1 MEGSG
6 TVVGKLAPDFTLP
19 DHRGSTVTLSKAVE
33 NGPVLL
39 VFYPKDF
46 TIMCTKQLCNYTDN
60 FDKFSQMGVQI
71 FGISHNAVANHS
83 LFAQKYNFP
92 FSLLADLK
100 HVVTKAFGST
110 SMLMMGRPT
119 RSVFIISRQRV
130 ILYKHVEPTI
140 MTHRSA
146 DELLKILQ
154 DLRRNSLV

>member
-19 DHRGSTVTLSKAVE
+19 DHRGGTVTLSKVVE
-33 NGPVLL
+33 KGPVLL
-39 VFYPKDF
+39 AFYPKDF
-46 TIMCTKQLCNYTDN
+46 TMVCTKQLCNYTDN
-60 FDKFSQMGVQI
+60 FEKFGEMGVQI
-71 FGISHNAVANHS
+71 FGVSHNAVANHS
-83 LFAQKYNFP
+83 LFAQKYKFP
-92 FSLLADLK
+92 FPLLADLN

-119 RSVFIISRQRV
+119 RSVFIISRQRI
-130 ILYKHVEPTI
+130 ILYKYVEPTV

-154 DLRRNSLV
+154 DLRRSNLV